1 MSEDLKLEVKEESI
15 DSTDS
20 DSDSEPDTPA
30 PEPEPKVQV
39 QKLKVDKRAKPRSE
53 AQMAAFEK
61 ARASRAANVKA
72 KKDAK
77 ELEIEVLT
85 KDKQA
90 RMAAKE
96 LKKKDRS
103 SDQLRQAEA
112 KIMKLK
118 KKIAKSKLPAEPKK
132 KYYSSE
138 SESDEEELP
147 SGAERKWRELLQ
159 RDGGCFKAPALDTSG
174 KKLFLEHD
182 GFVDFCAE
190 VLGRAHEMPS
200 SVPTTETR
208 VLVTCH
214 KHISCSMDIAAQR
227 HGQDCHSQMAV
238 GGTSLSQCA

>member
-1 MSEDLKLEVKEESI
+1 MSEEVKDDIKEESI
-15 DSTDS
+15 DSS
-20 DSDSEPDTPA
+20 DSDISDETEPD
-30 PEPEPKVQV
+30 PEPEPKVQI

-138 SESDEEELP
+138 SESDEEEVVVVKKKKEKKKVTIKEDVAP
-147 SGAERKWRELLQ
+147 EPAPVA
-159 RDGGCFKAPALDTSG
+159 APAQ
-174 KKLFLEHD
+174 
-182 GFVDFCAE
+182 
-190 VLGRAHEMPS
+190 PS
-200 SVPTTETR
+200 F
-208 VLVTCH
+208 
-214 KHISCSMDIAAQR
+214 AQMY
-227 HGQDCHSQMAV
+227 GNMF
-238 GGTSLSQCA
+238 

>member
-1 MSEDLKLEVKEESI
+1 MQTVKWFESLYSCCVI
-15 DSTDS
+15 
-20 DSDSEPDTPA
+20 
-30 PEPEPKVQV
+30 KV
-39 QKLKVDKRAKPRSE
+39 LIE

-138 SESDEEELP
+138 SESDEEEVVVVKKKKEKKKVTIKEDVAP
-147 SGAERKWRELLQ
+147 EPAPVA
-159 RDGGCFKAPALDTSG
+159 APAQ
-174 KKLFLEHD
+174 
-182 GFVDFCAE
+182 
-190 VLGRAHEMPS
+190 PS
-200 SVPTTETR
+200 F
-208 VLVTCH
+208 
-214 KHISCSMDIAAQR
+214 AQMY
-227 HGQDCHSQMAV
+227 GNMF
-238 GGTSLSQCA
+238 

>member
-30 PEPEPKVQV
+30 PEPEPKVQI

-138 SESDEEELP
+138 SESDEEEVVVVKKKKEKKKTVTIKEDVVP
-147 SGAERKWRELLQ
+147 EPAPVA
-159 RDGGCFKAPALDTSG
+159 APAQ
-174 KKLFLEHD
+174 
-182 GFVDFCAE
+182 
-190 VLGRAHEMPS
+190 PS
-200 SVPTTETR
+200 F
-208 VLVTCH
+208 
-214 KHISCSMDIAAQR
+214 AQMY
-227 HGQDCHSQMAV
+227 GNMF
-238 GGTSLSQCA
+238 